1 MTFEGHSRIVM
12 KEVPGRSIAA
22 IWALARVNRTRNR
35 AAREGPLSARQYQHL
50 YQRHHRHL
58 WEYLVG
64 PARQRFDHCCNG
76 LVAKSS
82 PSRRSSSLVT
92 TRLPARNDACNSIEE
107 AVPS

>member
-1 MTFEGHSRIVM
+1 MTFKGHSRIVM

-58 WEYLVG
+58 GSTWL
-64 PARQRFDHCCNG
+64 AQHLNG
-76 LVAKSS
+76 
-82 PSRRSSSLVT
+82 
-92 TRLPARNDACNSIEE
+92 SII
-107 AVPS
+107 AATGW